1 MLPAPER
8 SRRTLARGALLF
20 RWVALAWMAILAASE
35 NDTFRNAPLAWA
47 SIGAAGAWT
56 AWLTVG
62 GRRWSWRVLGFD
74 LALCCW
80 LVVASGLVV
89 PEGSVTSRAFFATA
103 YPASAALLWA
113 VARGPLAGFAAGLAL
128 SGAILASRLVNG
140 IELVAL
146 SRRDWQNLGGVW
158 VLYLAAGVAVGIVS
172 RLLVRTA
179 EEAQSATDDL
189 VRERE
194 RAARLAE
201 RESLARQI
209 HDSVLQAL
217 ALVHKRG
224 KELAA
229 SASPS
234 PNELALLAE
243 IAADQESALRQLILR
258 DPEEAPAGQRSLRE
272 ALEASARGIDGVPVS
287 VSAIGPIWVARGQ
300 ADEIAAAVREAL
312 ANVAE
317 HAQASRAVVFAEEE
331 DGVIV
336 VSVRDDGIGFSYDE
350 ERLRAEGKAGVLKS
364 MKGRIEEMGG
374 RMLVRAAPGG
384 GTEVEFRA
392 PKLSLGER

>member
-1 MLPAPER
+1 
-8 SRRTLARGALLF
+8 
-20 RWVALAWMAILAASE
+20 
-35 NDTFRNAPLAWA
+35 
-47 SIGAAGAWT
+47 
-56 AWLTVG
+56 
-62 GRRWSWRVLGFD
+62 
-74 LALCCW
+74 
-80 LVVASGLVV
+80 
-89 PEGSVTSRAFFATA
+89 
-103 YPASAALLWA
+103 
-113 VARGPLAGFAAGLAL
+113 VARGPLAGFAAGIAL

-140 IELVAL
+140 IELDAL

-258 DPEEAPAGQRSLRE
+258 DPEDAPAGQRSLRE
-272 ALEASARGIDGVPVS
+272 ALEASARDIDGVPVS

-350 ERLRAEGKAGVLKS
+350 DRLRAEGKAGVLKS